1 MAQIYFSNLVMDL
14 THELDDINKFEAEL
28 NNLYKKYESEAPEV
42 FSNFRPIIV
51 SPINYEVEFN
61 EKEFINWEN
70 EIPYTDENKY
80 KFAFILQG
88 GDGLTKEVNWGKDIE
103 GIFDDSIGT
112 FSRTFNSTVSHF
124 TNDLMRLLGEYAE
137 INFYFSVSG
146 SGFSEDYHIMLETNN
161 NENYP
166 LVSFDAELQ

>member
-1 MAQIYFSNLVMDL
+1 M
-14 THELDDINKFEAEL
+14 
-28 NNLYKKYESEAPEV
+28 
-42 FSNFRPIIV
+42 
-51 SPINYEVEFN
+51 
-61 EKEFINWEN
+61 
-70 EIPYTDENKY
+70 
-80 KFAFILQG
+80 
-88 GDGLTKEVNWGKDIE
+88 NWGKDIE

-146 SGFSEDYHIMLETNN
+146 SGFAEDYHIMLETNN